1 MMNTMITE
9 EKLREVVNESEKRL
23 STKINDLGNEVAN
36 GFGIVSNCF
45 TRLEGKTSELGREVA
60 SLSGQVKELSGEV
73 KGLSR
78 EVGELVGDTRTLGE
92 TVYRKIDDLAGTV
105 NTINDNV
112 GMLKE
117 SLDLKS
123 QVGNEGFKLNY
134 DKNKSGYKELKEG
147 LDRHHDRI
155 TTLERITGSI

>member
-1 MMNTMITE
+1 MVYLAWIIMMNNMITE
-9 EKLREVVNESEKRL
+9 EKLREIVMDEAGKVVNKSEERL

-36 GFGIVSNCF
+36 GFGIVSSCF
-45 TRLEGKTSELGREVA
+45 TKLEGKISD
-60 SLSGQVKELSGEV
+60 LSNQ
-73 KGLSR
+73 
-78 EVGELVGDTRTLGE
+78 VGELVGDIRTLGE
-92 TVYRKIDDLAGTV
+92 TVYGKIDNLARTT
-105 NTINDNV
+105 NTISDNV

-117 SLDLKS
+117 NLDLKS

-155 TTLERITGSI
+155 TTLERITGGA